1 MSSHTFVYP
10 KKKNRN
16 VKFYK
21 TMEISMEDSKEKLKS
36 KFCYDTGIISLEVY
50 PKDCKSYRDTWI
62 LIFVAA
68 IFITVKK

>member
-1 MSSHTFVYP
+1 
-10 KKKNRN
+10 
-16 VKFYK
+16 
-21 TMEISMEDSKEKLKS
+21 MEISMEDSKEKLKS